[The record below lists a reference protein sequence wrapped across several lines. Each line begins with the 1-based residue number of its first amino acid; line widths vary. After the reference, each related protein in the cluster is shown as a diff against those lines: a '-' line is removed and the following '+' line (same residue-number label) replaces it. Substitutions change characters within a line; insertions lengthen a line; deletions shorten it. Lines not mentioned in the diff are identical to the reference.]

1 MAFSPTFVLLQQEAY
16 LASGSLSV
24 GLTALRNASF
34 PDKASFYSG
43 FFNTS
48 IAFERVMKLIVTI
61 DHMLENSFNA
71 PTVRELKSYGHDLE
85 SLFSSCVSIGQKHQI
100 ESLEPL
106 PNDSVEL
113 EILQFLSEFAKKS
126 RYYNLDALSSAPSS
140 YQDPLDRWGNILER
154 IFSVDIPQAKK
165 QKRMSQAAEMHNLLS
180 GSVQAVQ
187 HGMDSTL
194 LGLDDVFNLPAK
206 HELAVPY
213 AMVRVFNILSP
224 LLELASELGHKGFYD
239 SPREIGPQC
248 PVLSEFFVYFRGTA
262 AQIRRKKRWP

>member
-100 ESLEPL
+100 ESLESL

-140 YQDPLDRWGNILER
+140 YQEPLDRWGNILEH

-187 HGMDSTL
+187 HGMDGTL